1 MKELNKSKKSKKKLF
16 VTLGLLFGLAGIGT
30 AAFAGY
36 VMGDHSINNP
46 SDQTPGAVEIINDSY
61 EVTGSIKNDE
71 KLYFYP
77 EAAVS
82 GEKLNLTYEVDP
94 ETPANLDLTVT
105 VETNGALTGKAIKVT
120 VSDATADGTQ
130 SAVDKD
136 YIALPNPLEQTSN
149 YEDSTNS
156 YDFTF
161 AFKWGSY
168 WGGSDANPCDY
179 FNSGAGKDKD
189 VGTASDTLEN
199 DTINGIMNDFNT
211 ALQNTKIHFI
221 ITIED
226 ATA

>member
-36 VMGDHSINNP
+36 VIADHTVTSP
-46 SDQTPGAVEIINDSY
+46 ADQTPGEVVITTDSY
-61 EVTGSIKNDE
+61 KVTGTIQNNE

-77 EAAVS
+77 EEDVK
-82 GEKLNLTYEVDP
+82 GEKLSYEVNP
-94 ETPANLDLTVT
+94 ETPANLDLTVVVT
-105 VETNGALTGKAIKVT
+105 TSGALTGKAIKVT

-130 SAVDKD
+130 SAVEKH
-136 YIALPNPLEQTSN
+136 YIDLPNPAEQTSN

-156 YDFTF
+156 YNFTF

-168 WGGSDANPCDY
+168 WGGSNANPCDY
-179 FNSGAGKDKD
+179 FNTGDGNSLPAG
-189 VGTASDTLEN
+189 TSADTIDDN
-199 DTINGIMNDFNT
+199 TINGIMNDFNT
-211 ALQNTKIHFI
+211 ALRNTTIKFA